1 MGRWGKGQITPLP
14 QKKLKCLQKPSV
26 IRVNLVSYFILNII
40 IKLQK
45 INCLPK
51 LKHEMTIGRD
61 IPETRHQNVIIRKH
75 E

>member
-1 MGRWGKGQITPLP
+1 M
-14 QKKLKCLQKPSV
+14 
-26 IRVNLVSYFILNII
+26 
-40 IKLQK
+40 
-45 INCLPK
+45 NCLPK